1 MFFLSRIDPFVT
13 IILII
18 GYSGLHFFI
27 YYSFVHFFNVH
38 KRLHKV
44 FVSSI
49 VLFLGLSFFLAFSL
63 PHDLN
68 YITGNV
74 LSSIFPIWIGIFPIL
89 ILFLSLL
96 WIIKWINDKIK
107 LRIPLKPLAFF
118 SFITPVI
125 IISYGLWLSFSIQI
139 NEVSIPVKNL
149 PSFWNNKP
157 IVQLADL
164 HLRSEH
170 QVKFVNE
177 ITDKINRITPELVVI
192 TGDFIDRR
200 GKNIEELL
208 SPFKKIS
215 APILFTAG
223 NHDHYSSLIQIF
235 EELDIDYIKIL
246 HNKLY
251 EKEGLQIIG
260 LGYPRHDEDNPVDI
274 LTKDISYDTNKPTI
288 LLYHTPTTID
298 KNKMGDRY
306 VSPNT
311 DFSIVK
317 NAGIDIQLSAH
328 THGGQFFPVS
338 LLTDYLNNGYDNGLH
353 RDGNFS
359 IFVSTGLGTW
369 GPPVRTFIPP
379 EISVIHLYGK

>member
-1 MFFLSRIDPFVT
+1 MFFLSRIDTFLAI
-13 IILII
+13 IILI
-18 GYSGLHFFI
+18 GYFGLHFFI
-27 YYSFVHFFNVH
+27 YYSFVRFFNVD
-38 KRLHKV
+38 KRSQKLL
-44 FVSSI
+44 VSSI
-49 VLFLGLSFFLAFSL
+49 TLFLGLSFLLAFSL

-68 YITGNV
+68 YFVRNL
-74 LSSIFPIWIGIFPIL
+74 LSSIFPIWIGIFSIL

-107 LRIPLKPLAFF
+107 FRIPLKPLALF

-125 IISYGLWLSFSIQI
+125 IISYGLWLSFNIHI
-139 NEVSIPVKNL
+139 NDVFIPVKNL
-149 PSFWNNKP
+149 PSFWNDKP

-170 QVKFVNE
+170 QVEFVNE
-177 ITDKINRITPELVVI
+177 ITDEINRIAPELVVI

-200 GKNIEELL
+200 GQNIEELL

-215 APILFTAG
+215 APILFTTG
-223 NHDHYSSLIQIF
+223 NHDRYSSLIKIF
-235 EELDIDYIKIL
+235 EELNIDYIKIL
-246 HNKLY
+246 HNELY
-251 EKEGLQIIG
+251 EKEGLQVIG
-260 LGYPRHDEDNPVDI
+260 LAYPRRDEDNPADI
-274 LTKDISYDTNKPTI
+274 LAKDISFDPNKPAI

-328 THGGQFFPVS
+328 THGGQFFPLS
-338 LLTDYLNNGYDNGLH
+338 YLTDYLNNGYDNGLH

-359 IFVSTGLGTW
+359 IFISTGLGTW

-379 EISVIHLYGK
+379 EISVIHLYEK